1 MSKPPISRFLVSISK
16 PFSYWLLNWQ
26 VVSWLHPN
34 ITAKLGILFGAMR
47 NYQTLIIPEKLKVLC
62 TRIYSRILLTGI
74 LRAIMQEILLKT
86 FYVKWKTL
94 LIFFL
99 IIFFI
104 FSIKVILKFFL
115 NNSLTN
121 ILKVPINQIH
131 FVIVNWVRKG
141 EHWMNLVA
149 GLHKSFWK

>member
-1 MSKPPISRFLVSISK
+1 MENTID
-16 PFSYWLLNWQ
+16 
-26 VVSWLHPN
+26 
-34 ITAKLGILFGAMR
+34 
-47 NYQTLIIPEKLKVLC
+47 
-62 TRIYSRILLTGI
+62 
-74 LRAIMQEILLKT
+74 
-86 FYVKWKTL
+86 
-94 LIFFL
+94 FFL